1 MAEASYLIRQVDLP
15 HHDKFFTK
23 RQTKIV
29 EASYLMRQV
38 DLSHG
43 DEILN
48 YTGDGDG

>member
-1 MAEASYLIRQVDLP
+1 MAEASYLIGQVDLS
-15 HHDKFFTK
+15 HDDKFFTK

-43 DEILN
+43 KKFLTER
-48 YTGDGDG
+48 